1 MNIIASVN
9 NHQTPWLLP
18 TSVALT
24 LLIALYVFFIF
35 PKDNW
40 SIIIPYISAFAVTLV
55 AIFLGI
61 VIFKYYKKVKTAEYS
76 KQRNDHNK
84 KIKSIE
90 QLIWRN
96 RFVLQSAKDEIMEKD
111 TINKDQQWND
121 IKVAFIRSKVFPV
134 IPETEVP
141 LETVSNI
148 VKKALGASSL
158 NSSKPPVYKVKSIKE
173 A

>member
-1 MNIIASVN
+1 MNIIAPVN

-40 SIIIPYISAFAVTLV
+40 SIIITYLSAFAVTLV

-84 KIKSIE
+84 K
-90 QLIWRN
+90 
-96 RFVLQSAKDEIMEKD
+96 
-111 TINKDQQWND
+111 
-121 IKVAFIRSKVFPV
+121 
-134 IPETEVP
+134 
-141 LETVSNI
+141 
-148 VKKALGASSL
+148 
-158 NSSKPPVYKVKSIKE
+158 
-173 A
+173 